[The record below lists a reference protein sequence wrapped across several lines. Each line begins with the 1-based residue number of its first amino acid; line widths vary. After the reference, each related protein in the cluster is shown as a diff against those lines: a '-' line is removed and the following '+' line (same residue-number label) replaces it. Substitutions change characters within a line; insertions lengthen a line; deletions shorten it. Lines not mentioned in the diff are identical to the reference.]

1 MTDINIDKRSK
12 ISYDKQ
18 VQQQLRSLI
27 ARGLMRKGTD
37 LPQPGLLAK
46 ELEIETSMVESAY
59 RLLERE
65 KRVTYQNETWKVSI
79 ASIPKIFFEEFISIY
94 DSIIKNAKSTPS
106 IKTLEID
113 LEKNVKGN
121 IALSLGQNIALNT
134 KRIYYGNE
142 VPFVYANIYF
152 PAGRFPNLENELKKD
167 QPYFKDMNAL
177 YGVKL
182 SKSTRTMKGLNL
194 RKREAEYLGVPEG
207 TAAYLTVAKNFD
219 EEGRVYEISEVY
231 GISDVMHFTIEQDE

>member
-27 ARGLMRKGTD
+27 ARGVLRKGTD
-37 LPQPGLLAK
+37 LIEPRLLAK
-46 ELEIETSMVESAY
+46 ELDIETSMVESAY
-59 RLLERE
+59 RLLEKE
-65 KRVTYQNETWKVSI
+65 KRVTYQNESWKVSI
-79 ASIPKIFFEEFISIY
+79 ANIPKIFFEEFISIY
-94 DSIIKNAKSTPS
+94 DSIIKNAKSIPS

-113 LEKNVKGN
+113 LDKHVKGN
-121 IALSLGQNIALNT
+121 IALSLGQNTALYC

-152 PAGRFPNLENELKKD
+152 PVGRFPNLEEELRKD
-167 QPYFKDMNAL
+167 KPYYKEMNAM

-182 SKSTRTMKGLNL
+182 SKSTRTIKGLNL
-194 RKREAEYLGVPEG
+194 KKREADYLGVPEG
-207 TAAYLTVAKNFD
+207 TAAYLTVVKNFD
-219 EEGRVYEISEVY
+219 EDGNVFEISEVY
-231 GISDVMHFTIEQDE
+231 GISDVMHLTIEQAE

>member
-27 ARGLMRKGTD
+27 ARGLIRKGTQ
-37 LPQPGLLAK
+37 LPQTELLAK
-46 ELEIETSMVESAY
+46 ELEIETSMVENAY

-65 KRVTYQNETWKVSI
+65 KRVIYQNESWKVSI
-79 ASIPKIFFEEFISIY
+79 ASIPKIFFKEFITIY
-94 DSIIKNAKSTPS
+94 ESIIKNAKSTPS
-106 IKTLEID
+106 IKTLDIVLD
-113 LEKNVKGN
+113 KHVKGD
-121 IALSLGQNIALNT
+121 IALSLGQNTALHT
-134 KRIYYGNE
+134 QRIYYGDD

-152 PAGRFPNLENELKKD
+152 PAGRFPNLELVLEKD
-167 QPYFKDMNAL
+167 QPYYKELSTL

-194 RKREAEYLGVPEG
+194 RKKEAEYLGVPEG
-207 TAAYLTVAKNFD
+207 TAAYLTVVKNFD
-219 EEGRVYEISEVY
+219 EEGRVFEISEVY
-231 GISDVMHFTIEQDE
+231 GISDVMHFSIEQDE